1 MEVRTMSNDFERGDR
16 RTLVR
21 LVRELPSNLV
31 ALLRAELAQ
40 LGQEMSAK
48 AKDAGI
54 GIGLFVGAAVFIFF
68 AVGVLLA
75 AAVLG
80 LATVLPAWLSALIVG
95 VALLV
100 IAGILALV
108 GVNLLKKA
116 TPLTPTETMA
126 SVRED
131 LDAIKGMGRYDR

>member
-1 MEVRTMSNDFERGDR
+1 MSDGFDR
-16 RTLVR
+16 RDQRSLVR
-21 LVRELPSNLV
+21 LLRELPSSLV
-31 ALLRAELAQ
+31 ALLKAELAQ
-40 LGQEMSAK
+40 LSHEMSAK

-54 GIGLFVGAAVFIFF
+54 GIGLFVGAAVFVFF

-100 IAGILALV
+100 LAGILALV
-108 GVNLLKKA
+108 GVQSLKKA
-116 TPLTPTETMA
+116 TPLAPTETIA